1 METAGKMS
9 RMQGSIEIRPAVAA
23 DAAAC
28 HEMRRRAYSEVFSRY
43 LDGKT
48 AVAGANA
55 YTVAEFTGHVSDM
68 PTSVAVV
75 DGEAVGFCTVRR
87 LDERE
92 AELLWLYVRLDHLRE
107 GIGTVLAT
115 HAEELAMRRFPGI
128 SRLVLVT
135 VVPQYNQSFYEGLGY
150 RKVGEERVS
159 YPTAAVDVVRLGKDL
174 ETGGG

>member
-1 METAGKMS
+1 
-9 RMQGSIEIRPAVAA
+9 
-23 DAAAC
+23 
-28 HEMRRRAYSEVFSRY
+28 
-43 LDGKT
+43 
-48 AVAGANA
+48 
-55 YTVAEFTGHVSDM
+55 
-68 PTSVAVV
+68 
-75 DGEAVGFCTVRR
+75 
-87 LDERE
+87 
-92 AELLWLYVRLDHLRE
+92 LYVRLDHLRE